1 MSASATWSAPRP
13 QSVEFWHGLKAVN
26 VPTSLV
32 IYPGQGH
39 AIRSPEARKDLQDRI
54 TGWFDKYLK

>member
-1 MSASATWSAPRP
+1 M
-13 QSVEFWHGLKAVN
+13 
-26 VPTSLV
+26 

-54 TGWFDKYLK
+54 TGWFDKYLKPAA